1 MAKNILIDR
10 KHPEVALA
18 EINALLNRLEK
29 KCDSLETQT
38 DNDGGTQKVARESIT
53 SASGTTKDYT
63 LTSGGIYFFAVGE
76 VNASAEIGT
85 YFLIPNETTANLVE
99 LSAAS
104 TASVSMNE
112 LTLSV
117 SFAADNYELALYML

>member
-10 KHPEVALA
+10 KHPDVALA
-18 EINALLNRLEK
+18 EIITILNRLEK
-29 KCDSLETQT
+29 KYDSLEKQT
-38 DNDGGTQKVARESIT
+38 YNCTDMQKVARESIT
-53 SASGTTKDYT
+53 SASGTIKEYT
-63 LTSGGIYFFAVGE
+63 LTSGGLYLFVVGE

-85 YFLIPNETTANLVE
+85 YLLIPNETTANLVE

>member
-29 KCDSLETQT
+29 KYDSLETQT
-38 DNDGGTQKVARESIT
+38 DNDAETQRVARESIN

-63 LTSGGIYFFAVGE
+63 LTSGGLYLFVVGE
-76 VNASAEIGT
+76 VNASEEIGA
-85 YFLIPNETTANLVE
+85 YVLIPNETTANLVE

-104 TASVSMNE
+104 TASVSINE